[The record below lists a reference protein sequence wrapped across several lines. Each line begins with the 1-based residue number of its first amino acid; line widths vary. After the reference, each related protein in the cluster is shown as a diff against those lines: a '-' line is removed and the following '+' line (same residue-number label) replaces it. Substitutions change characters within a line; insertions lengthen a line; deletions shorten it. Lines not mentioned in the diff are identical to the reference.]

1 MDTHTIHLSL
11 AMLAAGFWVPA
22 GIWLMFNRHALT
34 VLESVPVEDEHS
46 LPAVSIVIP
55 ARNEERSLEQALES
69 VLALD
74 YPDIEFIVVNDR
86 STDRTGMILE
96 KIAERDARLNV
107 VTIDSLPAGWIGKPY
122 ALHTGAQHAQGEFI
136 LFTDADIVFHPSALR
151 KAMAHVQAHQFD
163 HVTLIPQGT
172 MPGFFLKTFSAT
184 FGIFMFILFKPWKA
198 RNPRSRCYMG
208 IGAFNLIRASAYR
221 AVGGLQ
227 AVALRPDD
235 DLKFGKLVKDHGYR
249 QDVLNGRGMVTVEW
263 YRSVGELIDGLMKN
277 MFAGMEYRVSS
288 VIAATLAAL
297 LIHLWPWIG
306 VWVADGW
313 PQAGYAVTVV
323 MMVGSF
329 GVVMAPFGVKFR
341 HGLLL
346 PLTIGLLV
354 YIQCR
359 AAVLALWRG
368 GIVWRGTFYELR
380 QLKTDGKSG

>member
-1 MDTHTIHLSL
+1 MDIHTIQYSL
-11 AMLAAGFWVPA
+11 AILAAGFWVPA
-22 GIWLMFNRHALT
+22 GIWLMLNRHALT
-34 VLESVPVEDEHS
+34 VLASVPVHDGHP

-55 ARNEERSLEQALES
+55 ARNEERNLEQALES
-69 VLALD
+69 VLTLD
-74 YPDIEFIVVNDR
+74 YPNLETIVVNDR
-86 STDRTGMILE
+86 STDRTGTILE
-96 KIAERDARLNV
+96 KMADRDPRLTV
-107 VTIDSLPAGWIGKPY
+107 VTIDSLPASWIGKPY
-122 ALHTGAQHAQGEFI
+122 ALHMGAQHAWGEFI

-151 KAMAHVQAHQFD
+151 KGMAHVLAHQFD
-163 HVTLIPQGT
+163 HVTVIPQSA

-184 FGIFMFILFKPWKA
+184 FGIFMFIIFKPWKA

-208 IGAFNLIRASAYR
+208 VGAFNLIRASAYR
-221 AVGGLQ
+221 AMGGHEP
-227 AVALRPDD
+227 VALRPDD
-235 DLKFGKLVKDHGYR
+235 DLKFGKLVKDHGYT

-297 LIHLWPWIG
+297 LMHIWPWIG

-313 PQAGYAVTVV
+313 PQAWYAVAVV

-329 GVVMAPFGVKFR
+329 GVAMAPFGVKFR

-359 AAVLALWRG
+359 SMVLALWQG
-368 GIVWRGTFYELR
+368 GIIWRGTFYELR
-380 QLKTDGKSG
+380 QLKTEGKAG

>member
-1 MDTHTIHLSL
+1 MDTYTIHLSL

-22 GIWLMFNRHALT
+22 GIWLMLNRHALT
-34 VLESVPVEDEHS
+34 VLASVLVEDDHP
-46 LPAVSIVIP
+46 LPTVSVVIP
-55 ARNEERSLEQALES
+55 ARNEERNLEQALES

-74 YPDIEFIVVNDR
+74 YPDLEIIVVNDR
-86 STDRTGMILE
+86 STDTTGAIL
-96 KIAERDARLNV
+96 ARMLARDARLAV
-107 VTIDSLPAGWIGKPY
+107 VTIESLPAGWIGKPY
-122 ALHTGAQHAQGEFI
+122 ALHTGAQQARGEFI
-136 LFTDADIVFHPSALR
+136 LFTDADIVFHPSALG
-151 KAMAHVQAHQFD
+151 KAVAHAQANGFD
-163 HVTLIPQGT
+163 HVTLIPEGT
-172 MPGFFLKTFSAT
+172 MPGNLLTAVSAT
-184 FGIFMFILFKPWKA
+184 FGMFMFIIFKPWKA

-208 IGAFNLIRASAYR
+208 VGAFNLIRTSVYR
-221 AVGGLQ
+221 VLGGHEP
-227 AVALRPDD
+227 VALRPDD
-235 DLKFGKLVKDHGYR
+235 DLKFGKLVKEHGYR

-277 MFAGMEYRVSS
+277 MFAGMRYDVSLVS
-288 VIAATLAAL
+288 AATLAAL
-297 LIHLWPWIG
+297 VMHIWPWFG
-306 VWVADGW
+306 VWVTDGW
-313 PQAGYAVTVV
+313 PQACYAVTVV

-380 QLKTDGKSG
+380 QLKTGAKSE

>member
-1 MDTHTIHLSL
+1 MDTHTIHFSL
-11 AMLAAGFWVPA
+11 AILAAGFWVPA
-22 GIWLMFNRHALT
+22 GIWLMSKRHAFT
-34 VLESVPVEDEHS
+34 VLASVPVEDDHS

-55 ARNEERSLEQALES
+55 ARNEERNLEQALES

-74 YPDIEFIVVNDR
+74 YPDLEIIVVDDR
-86 STDRTGMILE
+86 STDRTGEILE
-96 KIAERDARLNV
+96 KMSEQDSRLTV
-107 VTIDSLPAGWIGKPY
+107 VTIESLPDGWIGKPY
-122 ALHTGAQHAQGEFI
+122 ALHTGAQQARGEFI
-136 LFTDADIVFHPSALR
+136 LFTDADIVFHPLALR
-151 KAMAHVQAHQFD
+151 QAMAHVQAHHFD
-163 HVTLIPQGT
+163 HVTLIPQGA
-172 MPGFFLKTFSAT
+172 MPGVFLRAFSAT
-184 FGIFMFILFKPWKA
+184 FGMFMFILFKPWKA
-198 RNPRSRCYMG
+198 RNSRSRCYMG
-208 IGAFNLIRASAYR
+208 VGAFNLIRASAYR
-221 AVGGLQ
+221 AMGGHQ
-227 AVALRPDD
+227 PVALRPDD

-288 VIAATLAAL
+288 VLAATIAAL

-313 PQAGYAVTVV
+313 PQIWYAVTLM

-329 GVVMAPFGVKFR
+329 GVAMAPFGVKAW

-359 AAVLALWRG
+359 SAALALWRG

-380 QLKTDGKSG
+380 QLKTGNRSG

>member
-1 MDTHTIHLSL
+1 MDTYTIHFSL

-22 GIWLMFNRHALT
+22 GIWLMLNRHALA
-34 VLESVPVEDEHS
+34 VLESVAVEDEHP
-46 LPAVSIVIP
+46 LPAVSVVIP
-55 ARNEERSLEQALES
+55 ARNEERNLEQALES

-74 YPDIEFIVVNDR
+74 YSDLEIIVINDR
-86 STDRTGMILE
+86 STDATGAILE
-96 KIAERDARLNV
+96 EMAERDPHLTV

-122 ALHTGAQHAQGEFI
+122 ALHVGAQQARGEFI

-163 HVTLIPQGT
+163 HVTVIPQSA

-184 FGIFMFILFKPWKA
+184 FGIFMFILFQPWKA

-208 IGAFNLIRASAYR
+208 VGAFNLIRTSAYR
-221 AVGGLQ
+221 AMGGHQ
-227 AVALRPDD
+227 QVALRPDD

-249 QDVLNGRGMVTVEW
+249 QDVLNGRGMITVEW

-277 MFAGMEYRVSS
+277 MFAGMEYRVSA

-297 LIHLWPWIG
+297 IIHIWPWIG
-306 VWVADGW
+306 VWVAGGW
-313 PQAGYAVTVV
+313 PQAGYAVAML

-329 GVVMAPFGVKFR
+329 GVAMAPFGVKFR

-346 PLTIGLLV
+346 PLTISLLV

-380 QLKTDGKSG
+380 QLKTEGRAG